1 MKLIISQYLASL
13 RERDELDVILPD
25 LLSELGLT
33 VFSRPGRGTTQ
44 DGVDVAAVGSLNGEP
59 EKVYL
64 LSIKSGDLTR
74 STWNGDSHQALR
86 PSLEEI
92 IDAYIPNRLPVQ
104 HRNKEIVICLCFG
117 GFINEQV
124 RPKVEGFIARNTL
137 EKISFAEWN
146 GDFIADLI
154 MRGFLKEELLPL
166 DARSMLR
173 KSLALIDEPEY
184 SYQHFCRLVHWFSNQ
199 ETKDDKESLTL
210 LRQLNICLWILF
222 SWCRDANNLEPAYL
236 ASEITLLNA
245 WEIAKSHSASNLK
258 ISKNIMSTFSS
269 CLHTYRAI
277 TNEYLDKCITPHVD
291 KRHAI
296 SNAVNPMC
304 KFDVN
309 LRLFDL
315 LSRLSM
321 QGIWLS
327 NEIRQN
333 YANSE
338 IVSENLINSLHENF
352 DAVKK
357 LIFNN
362 PVLLS
367 PYKDDQAIDI
377 AIAIFSLSL
386 DQSNMTFIKDW
397 LNELIQRAKFSYEA
411 NGIFPSI
418 THDYAKLITLGEQQT
433 KEQREELTKSSVLYP
448 LISTVASLYKMED
461 ISKAIGDF
469 CEKSLSHCAMQY
481 WYPLADTED
490 FLYTNKHRHGGVL
503 HPIDLFGK
511 VEDRL
516 EQIFDECTNTEY
528 YNKLSAIEGGLEPL
542 IAMACRHYRYPL
554 PMHFWLDDYE
564 LFKEQLNSAEAAING

>member
-13 RERDELDVILPD
+13 RERDELDSVLPD
-25 LLSELGLT
+25 LLSQMGLR
-33 VFSRPGRGTTQ
+33 VFSTPMIGPRQ
-44 DGVDVAAVGSLNGEP
+44 YGVDVAAVGKIGDAE
-59 EKVYL
+59 EAVYL
-64 LSIKSGDLTR
+64 FTVKPGDIRRSDWSDQSPTGIKQSID
-74 STWNGDSHQALR
+74 
-86 PSLEEI
+86 EI
-92 IDAYIPNRLPVQ
+92 IQVYIPTHLPSELSHMPV
-104 HRNKEIVICLCFG
+104 RVCICIGGEIKQDVRQTVTG
-117 GFINEQV
+117 YEKYYETPQV
-124 RPKVEGFIARNTL
+124 MFEEWDG
-137 EKISFAEWN
+137 EKLSN
-146 GDFIADLI
+146 LI
-154 MRGFLKEELLPL
+154 GNHLLKEELLPT

-184 SYQHFCRLVHWFSNQ
+184 SYQHFCRLVHWLSNQ
-199 ETKDDKESLTL
+199 ETKNDKESLTL

-245 WEIAKSHSASNLK
+245 WEIAKSHRASNLK

-269 CLHTYRAI
+269 CLRTYRTI
-277 TNEYLDKCITPHVD
+277 TNEFLDKCVSPHVEQ
-291 KRHAI
+291 RHAI

-309 LRLFDL
+309 LKLFDL
-315 LSRLSM
+315 LSRLSI

-333 YANSE
+333 YDNSE
-338 IVSENLINSLHENF
+338 TINENLINNLHENF

-357 LIFNN
+357 LICNN

-377 AIAIFSLSL
+377 AIAIYSLSL
-386 DQSNMTFIKDW
+386 DQSNMTFINDW
-397 LNELIQRAKFSYEA
+397 LKELIQRAKFSYEA

-418 THDYAKLITLGEQQT
+418 THDYSKLITLGERQT

-461 ISKAIGDF
+461 ISKAVGDF
-469 CEKSLSHCAMQY
+469 YEKSLSHCAMQY

-490 FLYTNKHRHGGVL
+490 FLYTNKRNHGGVL
-503 HPIDLFGK
+503 HPIDLSSK
-511 VEDRL
+511 NEDRL
-516 EQIFDECTNTEY
+516 KRVFGECINTEY
-528 YNKLSAIEGGLEPL
+528 YNRLSAIEDGLDPL
-542 IAMACRHYRYPL
+542 VVVACRHYRYPL
-554 PMHFWLDDYE
+554 PMHFWLEDYHLLMNQE
-564 LFKEQLNSAEAAING
+564 LKDKDVSEL

>member
-13 RERDELDVILPD
+13 RERDELDIILPD

-59 EKVYL
+59 EKIYL

-74 STWNGDSHQALR
+74 STWSGDSHQALR
-86 PSLEEI
+86 PSLEDI

-104 HRNKEIVICLCFG
+104 HKNKEIVICLCFG
-117 GFINEQV
+117 GLINEQV

-137 EKISFAEWN
+137 ENICFEEWN

-154 MRGFLKEELLPL
+154 MQGFLKEELLPI

-184 SYQHFCRLVHWFSNQ
+184 SYQHFCRLVYWLSNQ
-199 ETKDDKESLTL
+199 ETKNDKESLTL

-245 WEIAKSHSASNLK
+245 WEIAKSHRASNLK
-258 ISKNIMSTFSS
+258 VSKSIMSTFSS
-269 CLHTYRAI
+269 CLRTYQTV
-277 TNEYLDKCITPHVD
+277 TNEYLNKCVTPHVGR
-291 KRHAI
+291 RHAI

-309 LRLFDL
+309 LKLFDL
-315 LSRLSM
+315 LSRLSI

-333 YANSE
+333 YDKSE
-338 IVSENLINSLHENF
+338 IISDNLINNLHENF

-357 LIFNN
+357 LICNN

-377 AIAIFSLSL
+377 AIAIYSLSL

-397 LNELIQRAKFSYEA
+397 LKELIQRAQFSYEA
-411 NGIFPSI
+411 NGIFPSN
-418 THDYAKLITLGEQQT
+418 TSDYSKLITLGERQT
-433 KEQREELTKSSVLYP
+433 KEQKEELTKSSVLYP

-461 ISKAIGDF
+461 ISKAVGDF
-469 CEKSLSHCAMQY
+469 CEKSLSHGAMQY

-490 FLYTNKHRHGGVL
+490 FLYTNKRKHGGVL
-503 HPIDLFGK
+503 HPIDLSGK
-511 VEDRL
+511 DADRLERVFDECINSEYYNELSAVEDRL
-516 EQIFDECTNTEY
+516 E
-528 YNKLSAIEGGLEPL
+528 PL
-542 IAMACRHYRYPL
+542 IAVACRHYRYPL
-554 PMHFWLDDYE
+554 PMYFWLDDYK
-564 LFKEQLNSAEAAING
+564 LFKEQLNSVEAAINS